1 MSIMTPRLVT
11 TQSLLST
18 TRTLSGVWCR
28 QTERIHV
35 IGWTDRVSTRIRH
48 SWKERSDNSSS
59 NEQMIYEAW
68 QENVAF
74 CIFPGNRIN
83 VSSSAMTW

>member
-1 MSIMTPRLVT
+1 MIIMTPRLVT

-18 TRTLSGVWCR
+18 TPPLSGVWCR

-35 IGWTDRVSTRIRH
+35 IGWTDSESTRIRH

>member
-1 MSIMTPRLVT
+1 MIIMTPRLVT

-35 IGWTDRVSTRIRH
+35 IGWTDRIRH
-48 SWKERSDNSSS
+48 SWKEPLDNSSS

>member
-35 IGWTDRVSTRIRH
+35 IGWTDRIRH
-48 SWKERSDNSSS
+48 SWKERLDNLSS